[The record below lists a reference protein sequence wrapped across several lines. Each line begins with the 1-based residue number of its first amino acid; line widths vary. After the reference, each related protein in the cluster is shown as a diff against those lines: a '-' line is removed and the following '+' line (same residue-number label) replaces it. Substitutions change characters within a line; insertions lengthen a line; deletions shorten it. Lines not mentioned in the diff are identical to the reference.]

1 MPRCKERERKGK
13 GKGKERE
20 GWGKERGRKGEGR
33 GRKGEGKGKER
44 FLLAPGNWGNGE
56 GKMEE
61 MGKKWKSKGKYR
73 ERRGGQTA
81 NSQPVAVAVAGANRQ
96 QPDTSLR
103 GQTAN
108 SNN

>member
-1 MPRCKERERKGK
+1 MKGRWTGERKRMERVRRG
-13 GKGKERE
+13 GGYGKEIE
-20 GWGKERGRKGEGR
+20 KGKERGRIGEGE
-33 GRKGEGKGKER
+33 GED
-44 FLLAPGNWGNGE
+44 
-56 GKMEE
+56 
-61 MGKKWKSKGKYR
+61 R